1 MERPCDREC
10 QVLGARA
17 DLFDASRRDAPRPCA
32 TECAPL
38 ARDPTN
44 CRADVSHGRALMRRP
59 DAQTMVTASGT
70 HFGTPNVERPMSYR
84 AWQCHLLQ
92 TKLDSSFASKLPLW
106 AYKTEWHKL
115 KQQLQLCLLN
125 NLKNASDVTSTV
137 LFECEHTRHLRT
149 SWWKLRPSV

>member
-59 DAQTMVTASGT
+59 DAQTMVTVLGT
-70 HFGTPNVERPMSYR
+70 HFGTQNFERPMSHRVPSLLVCALLCSRSHAAMRRGLVRLSVNPWR
-84 AWQCHLLQ
+84 AAQRIAAQILAVG
-92 TKLDSSFASKLPLW
+92 TSSREAVMR
-106 AYKTEWHKL
+106 E
-115 KQQLQLCLLN
+115 Q
-125 NLKNASDVTSTV
+125 
-137 LFECEHTRHLRT
+137 
-149 SWWKLRPSV
+149 